1 MSKLSDRLRARASH
15 FADVSMKHSMRPQ
28 DHYAWEAADALDAM
42 EKALRP
48 LAEKFLSPDDID
60 KDMPVGARM
69 CDDEDYDAAQN
80 DEQVDDVW
88 IKRADIRRAREALAK
103 LES

>member
-1 MSKLSDRLRARASH
+1 MSKLQEMLREHKDDR
-15 FADVSMKHSMRPQ
+15 DVPF
-28 DHYAWEAADALDAM
+28 YAATDCAKAADALDAM